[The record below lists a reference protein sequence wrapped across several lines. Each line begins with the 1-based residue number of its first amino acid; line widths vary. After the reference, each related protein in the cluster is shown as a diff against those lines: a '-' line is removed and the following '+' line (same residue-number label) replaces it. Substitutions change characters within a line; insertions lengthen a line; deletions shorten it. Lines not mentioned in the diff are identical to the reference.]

1 MIVVGVDGSES
12 SRDALAWALAEARL
26 RATRVRVVSAW
37 EITPLAYT
45 AAGTF
50 VPPLDTAVYESAE
63 RAAEQ
68 GLAAMLTAH
77 AAAAAGIDVETSVR
91 EGAAASVLL
100 EAARDADLIV
110 VGSRGHGSLAG
121 LLLGS
126 VSHQVAQH
134 APCPVVIVRAPA

>member
-26 RATRVRVVSAW
+26 RAAPVRVVSAW

-50 VPPLDTAVYESAE
+50 APPLDEAVYESVE

-68 GLAAMLTAH
+68 NLSATLAALEG
-77 AAAAAGIDVETSVR
+77 AAAGVEVETSVR
-91 EGAAASVLL
+91 EGTAAHVLL

-121 LLLGS
+121 VLLGS